1 MHLLLKHLT
10 LLLLAICSF
19 ALVSATAAE
28 SELPAAAKAA
38 LEKLDKSEGKLTAE
52 HKKAVAAERIKTIS
66 ELQKV
71 MKEVTKTGDLD
82 TANAVKAKI
91 DELIAKNDAAEDTD
105 LLGNKKKVDYA
116 KMITGSWDWQQANG
130 VAGSMEIFA
139 DGRLVAKITSPKE
152 FPFVPG
158 KWEAKDDKILL
169 TWLHEPAKV
178 NTLTFTSPTKMT
190 GEAADQG
197 KNSFNLTKQP
207 PAK

>member
-1 MHLLLKHLT
+1 MRLLLSLV
-10 LLLLAICSF
+10 AISM
-19 ALVSATAAE
+19 LSLSAAE
-28 SELPAAAKAA
+28 IELPPAAKTS
-38 LEKLDKSEGKLTAE
+38 LEKLDKSEAKLTAE
-52 HKKAVAAERIKTIS
+52 HKKAVAAERNKTIV

-71 MKEVTKTGDLD
+71 MKDVTKTGDLD

-105 LLGNKKKVDYA
+105 LLGNKKKIDYA
-116 KMITGSWDWQQANG
+116 KVIAGSWDWQQANG
-130 VAGSMEIFA
+130 VSGSMEIFA

-158 KWEAKDDKILL
+158 KWEAKDDKILM
-169 TWLHEPAKV
+169 TWLHEPNKV
-178 NTLTFTSPTKMT
+178 NTLTLTSPTKMT

-207 PAK
+207 AK

>member
-1 MHLLLKHLT
+1 MRLILSLI
-10 LLLLAICSF
+10 AACSF
-19 ALVSATAAE
+19 ALAAATAE
-28 SELPAAAKAA
+28 TELPAAAKTA
-38 LEKLDKSEGKLTAE
+38 LEKLEKSEGKLTAE
-52 HKKAVAAERIKTIS
+52 HKKAVAAERNKTIG

-71 MKEVTKTGDLD
+71 MKDVTKTGDLD
-82 TANAVKAKI
+82 TANAVKAKV
-91 DELIAKNDAAEDTD
+91 DELIAKNDAEETTD
-105 LLGNKKKVDYA
+105 LLGNSKKKVDYA

-207 PAK
+207 AK